1 MAKFDFQY
9 ADGSGQVVL
18 RAEAD
23 PRFFS
28 GGRNVFGP
36 FLRLQLQWPYD
47 ANIPRHRALA
57 VQGALLWGGDPD
69 GSGGLAIPLQ
79 AVTPNGAVN
88 IPVSDDELARLETR
102 RAGVEPDFAVRL
114 EGLAQRET
122 QGAADRTPDLAVRA
136 VTAGNYPQRLG
147 VSRDAWARA
156 LDACGFGLRRM
167 VELPPPPDGLG
178 GKWDEASTSL
188 ADASRLLA
196 QGYDVQAIAAVR
208 KALERIVEA
217 VAVAIGEPPHTGK
230 GGFGPY
236 VTALAD
242 RIKGMEPARSH
253 PFHLVASVLKAT
265 FDFASG
271 HTHGTSASSRRE
283 EAVFAIVLGTSL
295 YGFAAHGTLAA
306 SAANQEQT

>member
-23 PRFFS
+23 AGHFG
-28 GGRNVFGP
+28 GGRNAFGP
-36 FLRLQLQWPYD
+36 FLRLQLYWPYD
-47 ANIPRHRALA
+47 ANIPPHRALA
-57 VQGALLWGGDPD
+57 VQGALLWGGDPE

-79 AVTPNGAVN
+79 AVTPNGPVL
-88 IPVSDDELARLETR
+88 IPVSDDQLARLEER

-114 EGLAQRET
+114 DGLAQREG
-122 QGAADRTPDLAVRA
+122 QGGADRTPDLAVRA
-136 VTAGNYPQRLG
+136 VTAGHHPQRLG
-147 VSRDAWARA
+147 VSRDQWART

-167 VELPPPPDGLG
+167 VELPPPPGGLG
-178 GKWDEASTSL
+178 GKWDEAAASL
-188 ADASRLLA
+188 AGASRLLA
-196 QGYDVQAIAAVR
+196 QGHDEQAIAAVR

-217 VAVAIGEPPHTGK
+217 VAAAVGEPPHTGK

-242 RIKGMEPARSH
+242 RIKAAEPAKSH
-253 PFHLVASVLKAT
+253 PFHLVAALLRT
-265 FDFASG
+265 TYDFASG
-271 HTHGTSASSRRE
+271 HTHGASVSSRRE
-283 EAVFAIVLGTSL
+283 DAVFAVALGSSL

-306 SAANQEQT
+306 SAAADET